1 MTKFGNH
8 WATDAMKIAETF
20 RTTEWDALRRGL
32 EADEADAW
40 LKAACLLRK
49 RLGGRY
55 LKHARELLNRPYS
68 GFAILAIDSAVIEAL
83 EQFRK
88 GVPKTPKRKSADFFK
103 DFLTR
108 TRFKTNWGQS
118 NISPADARLARALSF
133 NCPTRSVRF

>member
-40 LKAACLLRK
+40 LKAA
-49 RLGGRY
+49 
-55 LKHARELLNRPYS
+55 
-68 GFAILAIDSAVIEAL
+68 
-83 EQFRK
+83 
-88 GVPKTPKRKSADFFK
+88 
-103 DFLTR
+103 
-108 TRFKTNWGQS
+108 NWGQS